1 MTNLVASA
9 DGRHVICSG
18 QDGLVFV
25 LEVKDKTSDDFI
37 DRLIEPKEGVI
48 MIQNPRDIVDMGLND
63 ILLVSK
69 SDIKQYM
76 DD

>member
-1 MTNLVASA
+1 MGIKASA
-9 DGRHVICSG
+9 DGRHVFSSG

-25 LEVKDKTSDDFI
+25 LEVKDKLSNGFI
-37 DRLIEPKEGVI
+37 DALIEPKEGVV
-48 MIQNPRDIVDMGLND
+48 MIQNPRDIVDTGLND

-69 SDIKQYM
+69 ADIKQYM